1 MNFATRNKQNF
12 NITDVFEK
20 TNEIVE
26 SEKNLKLKSKKI
38 DNERIKIDFES
49 KILAKETQID
59 EIAISATSNR
69 NESKTKYQ
77 EESELFI
84 KKKDLES
91 NQIKL
96 NELEQ
101 LPIFKSYNKGIKNS
115 KIYLK
120 NLSKKITEDDLK
132 FIYGRYIDWSCE
144 NQKKAFSIRLMKEGR
159 MKGQAFINFPNE
171 DAAEKAINETLG
183 FILDSK
189 PIIAQFARS
198 INLS

>member
-59 EIAISATSNR
+59 EIAISAKSYM

-77 EESELFI
+77 EETKLFI
-84 KKKDLES
+84 KKKDLEERP
-91 NQIKL
+91 L
-96 NELEQ
+96 L
-101 LPIFKSYNKGIKNS
+101 L
-115 KIYLK
+115 
-120 NLSKKITEDDLK
+120 
-132 FIYGRYIDWSCE
+132 FID
-144 NQKKAFSIRLMKEGR
+144 
-159 MKGQAFINFPNE
+159 FI
-171 DAAEKAINETLG
+171 
-183 FILDSK
+183 
-189 PIIAQFARS
+189 
-198 INLS
+198 